1 MCTMKRGSAPGSSWS
16 SNDGARSGRL
26 IQNAVA
32 LMISAG
38 GSAVFGLAFWGV
50 AAHLASPEAVG
61 RTSAEIVAMI
71 MLANLAQLSFGSI
84 FERFLPVAGDR
95 TRSFIQRAY
104 SMCIAT
110 ALVLAIIYVY
120 SGLGHRVVPHTVFGQ
135 VFFVVTVVM
144 WTIFI
149 LQDNAL
155 VGLRASRWV
164 PVENI
169 LFAIAKLALLPV
181 MLSVS
186 AGQGV
191 FLAWSA
197 PVVLTLIAV
206 NWYLFARRIP
216 EHESLKLPNESL
228 PKTREL
234 FLLAGAQYA
243 TLLFSVFTPS
253 IVALIVI
260 ERLGAVANAHYYVPS
275 LIYSGLALIVV
286 SIIRSFLVEA
296 ASEPYALRRHTN
308 MAIIAMTAVIIP
320 SVIIGVIFASNILQI
335 FGTQYADRGTTLLR
349 MMLLSLPLSSVP
361 LFYSTF
367 AWLDRRVWWMTV
379 RNLVDV
385 VVFFCVMFALIGR
398 EGILSI
404 GIGFLVSSAL
414 QGIFFLPISIR
425 RYRLTTNTDPPTVG
439 TFTSPT

>member
-1 MCTMKRGSAPGSSWS
+1 
-16 SNDGARSGRL
+16 
-26 IQNAVA
+26 
-32 LMISAG
+32 
-38 GSAVFGLAFWGV
+38 
-50 AAHLASPEAVG
+50 
-61 RTSAEIVAMI
+61 
-71 MLANLAQLSFGSI
+71 
-84 FERFLPVAGDR
+84 
-95 TRSFIQRAY
+95 
-104 SMCIAT
+104 
-110 ALVLAIIYVY
+110 
-120 SGLGHRVVPHTVFGQ
+120 
-135 VFFVVTVVM
+135 
-144 WTIFI
+144 
-149 LQDNAL
+149 
-155 VGLRASRWV
+155 
-164 PVENI
+164 
-169 LFAIAKLALLPV
+169 
-181 MLSVS
+181 VS

-308 MAIIAMTAVIIP
+308 MAIIAMAAVIIP

-367 AWLDRRVWWMTV
+367 AWLDRRVWWMTI
-379 RNLVDV
+379 RNLADV
-385 VVFFCVMFALIGR
+385 VVFFCVMFALIGHY
-398 EGILSI
+398 GILSI
-404 GIGFLVSSAL
+404 GIGFLASSAL

-425 RYRLTTNTDPPTVG
+425 RYRLTANVDPPPVGMTVP
-439 TFTSPT
+439 PT

>member
-1 MCTMKRGSAPGSSWS
+1 
-16 SNDGARSGRL
+16 
-26 IQNAVA
+26 
-32 LMISAG
+32 MISAG
-38 GSAVFGLAFWGV
+38 GSAIFGLAFWAV
-50 AAHLASPEAVG
+50 AAHLATPEALG
-61 RTSAEIVAMI
+61 RTSAEVVAMI

-95 TRSFIQRAY
+95 TRSFVQRAY

-110 ALVLAIIYVY
+110 ALVLAVIYVY
-120 SGLGHRVVPHTVFGQ
+120 SGLGHHVVPHTVFGQ
-135 VFFVVTVVM
+135 LFFVATVVM

-181 MLSVS
+181 FLSES
-186 AGQGV
+186 PSQGV

-216 EHESLKLPNESL
+216 EHESLKLPNETL

-260 ERLGAVANAHYYVPS
+260 ERLGAVANAHYYVPQ
-275 LIYSGLALIVV
+275 LIYSGVLLLVV
-286 SIIRSFLVEA
+286 GIIRSFLVEA
-296 ASEPYALRRHTN
+296 ASEPHALRRHTN
-308 MAIIAMTAVIIP
+308 MAIAAMTAVIIP
-320 SVIIGVIFASNILQI
+320 SVIVGVIFASNILQI
-335 FGTQYADRGTTLLR
+335 FGTEYADRGTTLLR
-349 MMLLSLPLSSVP
+349 MMLLSLPLSAVS

-379 RNLVDV
+379 RNFADV
-385 VVFFCVMFALIGR
+385 VVFFGVMFSLIGHY
-398 EGILSI
+398 GILSI
-404 GIGFLVSSAL
+404 GFGFLVSSAL

-425 RYRLTTNTDPPTVG
+425 RYRLTANTAPPPLGTVAPPT
-439 TFTSPT
+439 

>member
-1 MCTMKRGSAPGSSWS
+1 MRKFASRSLRDASDSP
-16 SNDGARSGRL
+16 RSGQL

-38 GSAVFGLAFWGV
+38 GSAVLGLAFWGV
-50 AAHLASPEAVG
+50 AAHLASQKAIG
-61 RTSAEIVAMI
+61 HTAAEIVAMI

-84 FERFLPVAGDR
+84 FERFLPVAGSR
-95 TRSFIQRAY
+95 TRSFVKRAY
-104 SMCIAT
+104 MMCIGT
-110 ALVLAIIYVY
+110 AFVLAVIYVY
-120 SGLGHRVVPHTVFGQ
+120 SGLGHNVVPHTNFERVL
-135 VFFVVTVVM
+135 FVVTVVM

-181 MLSVS
+181 MLSAS
-186 AGQGV
+186 AAQGV

-206 NWYLFARRIP
+206 NWYLFTRRIP
-216 EHESLKLPNESL
+216 RHEALQAPSESL

-253 IVALIVI
+253 IVTLIVI
-260 ERLGAVANAHYYVPS
+260 QRLGAVANAHYYVPS
-275 LIYSGLALIVV
+275 LIYSGVLLLMV
-286 SIIRSFLVEA
+286 SIVRSFLVEA
-296 ASEPYALRRHTN
+296 ASEPHLMRRHAN
-308 MAIIAMTAVIIP
+308 LAIAAMTAVLIP
-320 SVIIGVIFASNILQI
+320 CVIIGVIFASNILRI
-335 FGTQYADRGTTLLR
+335 FGPDYADRGTTLLR
-349 MMLLSLPLSSVP
+349 MMLLSLPLSAVP

-367 AWLDRRVWWMTV
+367 GWIDRRVWWMTI
-379 RNLVDV
+379 RNLVDSII
-385 VVFFCVMFALIGR
+385 FFAVLFSLIGR
-398 EGILSI
+398 YGIQSI
-404 GIGFLVSSAL
+404 GIGFLITSAL
-414 QGIFFLPISIR
+414 QGMFFLPISIR
-425 RYRLTTNTDPPTVG
+425 RYRLTSNGDPPP
-439 TFTSPT
+439 SSMPTLPV

>member
-1 MCTMKRGSAPGSSWS
+1 
-16 SNDGARSGRL
+16 
-26 IQNAVA
+26 
-32 LMISAG
+32 MISAA
-38 GSAVFGLAFWGV
+38 GSSILGLAFWGV
-50 AAHLASPEAVG
+50 AAHLATANAVG
-61 RTSAEIVAMI
+61 RTSAEIVAMT

-84 FERFLPVAGDR
+84 FERFLPVAGKR
-95 TRSFIQRAY
+95 TRAFIKRAY
-104 SMCIAT
+104 TMCITT
-110 ALVLAIIYVY
+110 ALVLAAVYVY
-120 SGLGHRVVPHTVFGQ
+120 SGLGHRVVPHTLFGGI
-135 VFFVVTVVM
+135 FFVGTVVM

-181 MLSVS
+181 LLSVS

-197 PVVLTLIAV
+197 PVVLTIISV
-206 NWYLFARRIP
+206 NWYLFVRRIP
-216 EHESLKLPNESL
+216 EHESLSMPGESL

-243 TLLFSVFTPS
+243 TLLFNVFTPS

-260 ERLGAVANAHYYVPS
+260 ERLGAVANAHYYVPA
-275 LIYSGLALIVV
+275 LIYSGLLLIIV

-296 ASEPYALRRHTN
+296 ASEPHALRHHAN
-308 MAIIAMTAVIIP
+308 MTIIAMTAVLIP
-320 SVIIGVIFASNILQI
+320 SVIIGVAFAPLILRI
-335 FGTQYADRGTTLLR
+335 FGPQYAAHGTTLLR
-349 MMLLSLPLSSVP
+349 MMLLSLPLSAVP

-367 AWLDRRVWWMTV
+367 AWLDRRVWWMTI
-379 RNLVDV
+379 RNFVDAI
-385 VVFFCVMFALIGR
+385 VFFGVMFALIGR
-398 EGILSI
+398 HGILSI

-425 RYRLTTNTDPPTVG
+425 RYRLTTNTDPPAVATPASS
-439 TFTSPT
+439 T

>member
-1 MCTMKRGSAPGSSWS
+1 MRKFASRSLRDASDSP
-16 SNDGARSGRL
+16 RSGQL

-38 GSAVFGLAFWGV
+38 GSAVLGLAFWGV
-50 AAHLASPEAVG
+50 AAHLASQKAIG
-61 RTSAEIVAMI
+61 HTAAEIVAMI

-84 FERFLPVAGDR
+84 FERFLPVAGSR
-95 TRSFIQRAY
+95 TRSFVKRAY
-104 SMCIAT
+104 TMCIAT
-110 ALVLAIIYVY
+110 ALVLAVIYVY
-120 SGLGHRVVPHTVFGQ
+120 SGLGHNVVPHTNFERVL
-135 VFFVVTVVM
+135 FVVTVVM

-181 MLSVS
+181 MLSAS
-186 AGQGV
+186 AAQGV

-206 NWYLFARRIP
+206 NWYLFAGRIP
-216 EHESLKLPNESL
+216 RHEALQAPSESL

-253 IVALIVI
+253 IVTLIVI
-260 ERLGAVANAHYYVPS
+260 QRLGAVANAHYYVPS
-275 LIYSGLALIVV
+275 LIYSGVLLLMV
-286 SIIRSFLVEA
+286 SIVRSFLVEA
-296 ASEPYALRRHTN
+296 ASEPHLMRRHAN
-308 MAIIAMTAVIIP
+308 LAIAAMTAVLIP
-320 SVIIGVIFASNILQI
+320 CVIIGVVFASNILQI
-335 FGTQYADRGTTLLR
+335 FGPDYAHRGTTLLR
-349 MMLLSLPLSSVP
+349 MMLLSLPLTAVP

-367 AWLDRRVWWMTV
+367 GWIDRRVWWMTI
-379 RNLVDV
+379 RNLVDSII
-385 VVFFCVMFALIGR
+385 FFAVLFSLIGR
-398 EGILSI
+398 YGIQSI
-404 GIGFLVSSAL
+404 GIGFLITSAL
-414 QGIFFLPISIR
+414 QGMFFLPISIR
-425 RYRLTTNTDPPTVG
+425 RYRLTSNGDPPPSG
-439 TFTSPT
+439 TSTLLV

>member
-1 MCTMKRGSAPGSSWS
+1 MRNFASRSLR
-16 SNDGARSGRL
+16 GARDSPRSGQL

-38 GSAVFGLAFWGV
+38 GSAVIGLAFWGV
-50 AAHLASPEAVG
+50 AAHLASQKAIG
-61 RTSAEIVAMI
+61 HTAAEIVAMI

-84 FERFLPVAGDR
+84 FERFLPVAGSR
-95 TRSFIQRAY
+95 TRSFVKRAY
-104 SMCIAT
+104 TMCIAT
-110 ALVLAIIYVY
+110 ALVLAVIYVY
-120 SGLGHRVVPHTVFGQ
+120 SGLGHNVVPQTNFERVL
-135 VFFVVTVVM
+135 FVVTVVM

-181 MLSVS
+181 MLSAS
-186 AGQGV
+186 AAQGV

-216 EHESLKLPNESL
+216 RHEALQAPSESL

-253 IVALIVI
+253 IVTLIVI
-260 ERLGAVANAHYYVPS
+260 QRLGAVANAHYYVPA
-275 LIYSGLALIVV
+275 LIYSGVLLLIA
-286 SIIRSFLVEA
+286 SITRSFLVEA
-296 ASEPYALRRHTN
+296 ASEPHLMRRHAN
-308 MAIIAMTAVIIP
+308 LAIAAMTAVLIP
-320 SVIIGVIFASNILQI
+320 CVLIGVIFASNILRI
-335 FGTQYADRGTTLLR
+335 FGPDYADRGTTLLR
-349 MMLLSLPLSSVP
+349 MMLLSLPLSAVP

-367 AWLDRRVWWMTV
+367 GWIDRRVWWMTI
-379 RNLVDV
+379 RNLVDSIIFFV
-385 VVFFCVMFALIGR
+385 VLFSLIGR
-398 EGILSI
+398 DGIQSI
-404 GIGFLVSSAL
+404 GIGFLITSAL
-414 QGIFFLPISIR
+414 QGMFFLPISIR
-425 RYRLTTNTDPPTVG
+425 RYRLTTNADPPPSSMSTLPV
-439 TFTSPT
+439 